1 MIDELLTNEEMR
13 KLENEKMRKLE
24 NEVEAT
30 RNALAEGLS
39 VYSTLPKVRAAQ
51 AKTLAKCVP
60 LKGTLLSYRKETEKF
75 GRRLRGDLEKKGCK
89 KGGVSL

>member
-1 MIDELLTNEEMR
+1 MR
-13 KLENEKMRKLE
+13 ELENEKMRKLE

-51 AKTLAKCVP
+51 AKTLAKCIPQNDV
-60 LKGTLLSYRKETEKF
+60 
-75 GRRLRGDLEKKGCK
+75 
-89 KGGVSL
+89 

>member
-1 MIDELLTNEEMR
+1 
-13 KLENEKMRKLE
+13 MRKLE

-51 AKTLAKCVP
+51 AKTLAK
-60 LKGTLLSYRKETEKF
+60 LDIIMIADYFL
-75 GRRLRGDLEKKGCK
+75 
-89 KGGVSL
+89 

>member
-1 MIDELLTNEEMR
+1 MR
-13 KLENEKMRKLE
+13 ELENEKMRKLE

-51 AKTLAKCVP
+51 AKTLAKCIP
-60 LKGTLLSYRKETEKF
+60 LKVTHLSYRKETEKF

-89 KGGVSL
+89 KGVVSL

>member
-1 MIDELLTNEEMR
+1 MR
-13 KLENEKMRKLE
+13 ELENEKMRKLE

-39 VYSTLPKVRAAQ
+39 VYSTLPKVRATQ

-60 LKGTLLSYRKETEKF
+60 QKRCVGTIRSYRKETDKN
-75 GRRLRGDLEKKGCK
+75 GRE
-89 KGGVSL
+89 SLGKR

>member
-1 MIDELLTNEEMR
+1 MRELENEEMR
-13 KLENEKMRKLE
+13 KLGNEE
-24 NEVEAT
+24 EVK

-75 GRRLRGDLEKKGCK
+75 GRRLRGDLMKKGCK

>member
-1 MIDELLTNEEMR
+1 MR
-13 KLENEKMRKLE
+13 KLG

-51 AKTLAKCVP
+51 AKTLAKCIP
-60 LKGTLLSYRKETEKF
+60 LKVTLLRHRKETEKN
-75 GRRLRGDLEKKGCK
+75 GRELREVLVKKGCK
-89 KGGVSL
+89 MGVVSL

>member
-51 AKTLAKCVP
+51 AKTLAKCIP
-60 LKGTLLSYRKETEKF
+60 LKVRHLSYRKETEKF
-75 GRRLRGDLEKKGCK
+75 KRGEVGFLMKKGCK
-89 KGGVSL
+89 EGGVSL